1 MPSGVEF
8 EFVERAPVL
17 GHVHAA
23 VAPVNEPI
31 HAGFG
36 AADVEVAQALAVGL
50 LRIEQGL
57 ELLGREDEEHG
68 LAQLVFDGEDV
79 CAEPGGVGVARVDGV
94 PSGHGFA
101 GVGAEVAA
109 GGDKHGVAP
118 AVVSDDV
125 ATLASLVAERLA
137 HLADLVGEGF
147 DGAFEGAA
155 GHGLR
160 VFELADAGFEL
171 VEALFEDRDPL
182 AVDVF
187 HLLLLDF
194 LDYISS
200 ISIESILDVSYI
212 QVDCI
217 K

>member
-1 MPSGVEF
+1 M
-8 EFVERAPVL
+8 
-17 GHVHAA
+17 
-23 VAPVNEPI
+23 
-31 HAGFG
+31 
-36 AADVEVAQALAVGL
+36 
-50 LRIEQGL
+50 
-57 ELLGREDEEHG
+57 
-68 LAQLVFDGEDV
+68 
-79 CAEPGGVGVARVDGV
+79 

-109 GGDKHGVAP
+109 GGDKHGVEP

-125 ATLASLVAERLA
+125 AALASLVAERLA

-194 LDYISS
+194 LDCISS

>member
-1 MPSGVEF
+1 MAAPVFFRMPSGVEF

-109 GGDKHGVAP
+109 GGDEHGVAP

-125 ATLASLVAERLA
+125 AALASLVAERLA

-155 GHGLR
+155 SHGLR

-194 LDYISS
+194 WIVFLSS
-200 ISIESILDVSYI
+200 V
-212 QVDCI
+212 
-217 K
+217 

>member
-50 LRIEQGL
+50 LRIEQGP

-125 ATLASLVAERLA
+125 AALASLVAERLA

-171 VEALFEDRDPL
+171 VEALFEDCDPL

-194 LDYISS
+194 WIVFLSS
-200 ISIESILDVSYI
+200 V
-212 QVDCI
+212 
-217 K
+217 